1 MEDHKEV
8 FEIVSGNFDIVP
20 HNVLS
25 MNQVRDLLASR
36 VREMLD
42 KNIEKLVSTLY
53 RIDVSQRVTD
63 EIFNLTSKDDIALLI
78 ADAVIERQLKKI
90 ETRKKYKND
99 PNL

>member
-20 HNVLS
+20 HNVLN

>member
-25 MNQVRDLLASR
+25 MNQVRDLLAAR

-42 KNIEKLVSTLY
+42 KNVEKLVGTLY
-53 RIDVSQRVTD
+53 RIDISQRVTD
-63 EIFNLTSKDDIALLI
+63 EIFNLSSKDDIALLI

-90 ETRKKYKND
+90 ETRRKYKND
-99 PNL
+99 SSI

>member
-25 MNQVRDLLASR
+25 MNQVRDLLAVR

-42 KNIEKLVSTLY
+42 KNVEKLVSTLY
-53 RIDVSQRVTD
+53 RIDISQRVTD
-63 EIFNLTSKDDIALLI
+63 EIFNLSSKDDIALLI
-78 ADAVIERQLKKI
+78 ADAVIQRQLQKI
-90 ETRKKYKND
+90 ETRRKYKND
-99 PNL
+99 LN

>member
-99 PNL
+99 ANL

>member
-25 MNQVRDLLASR
+25 MNQVRDLLAVR

-42 KNIEKLVSTLY
+42 KNVEKLVSTLY

-63 EIFNLTSKDDIALLI
+63 EIFNLSSKDDIALLI
-78 ADAVIERQLKKI
+78 ADAVIARQLKKI
-90 ETRKKYKND
+90 DSRRKYKND
-99 PNL
+99 SNT

>member
-25 MNQVRDLLASR
+25 MNQVRDILAVR

-42 KNIEKLVSTLY
+42 KNVEKLVSTLY

-63 EIFNLTSKDDIALLI
+63 EIFNLSSKDDIALLI
-78 ADAVIERQLKKI
+78 ADAVIARQLKKI
-90 ETRKKYKND
+90 DSRRKYKND
-99 PNL
+99 SNT

>member
-8 FEIVSGNFDIVP
+8 FEIVSGNFDIIP

-25 MNQVRDLLASR
+25 MNQVRDLLAER

-63 EIFNLTSKDDIALLI
+63 EIFNLSSKDDIALLI
-78 ADAVIERQLKKI
+78 ADAVIQRQLKKI
-90 ETRKKYKND
+90 ETRRKYKND
-99 PNL
+99 LNL

>member
-1 MEDHKEV
+1 MEDHNEV

-25 MNQVRDLLASR
+25 MNQVRDLLAVR

-42 KNIEKLVSTLY
+42 KNVEKLVSTLY

-63 EIFNLTSKDDIALLI
+63 EIFNLSSKDDIALLI
-78 ADAVIERQLKKI
+78 ADAVIARQLKKI
-90 ETRKKYKND
+90 DSRRKYKND
-99 PNL
+99 TNI

>member
-25 MNQVRDLLASR
+25 MNQVRDLLAVR

-42 KNIEKLVSTLY
+42 KNVEKLVSTLY

-63 EIFNLTSKDDIALLI
+63 EIFNLSSKDDIALLI
-78 ADAVIERQLKKI
+78 ADAVIARQLKKI
-90 ETRKKYKND
+90 DSRRKYKND
-99 PNL
+99 SNI

>member
-25 MNQVRDLLASR
+25 MNQVRDLLAVR

-42 KNIEKLVSTLY
+42 KNVEKLVSTLY

-63 EIFNLTSKDDIALLI
+63 EIFNLSSKDDIALLI
-78 ADAVIERQLKKI
+78 ADAVIARQLKKI
-90 ETRKKYKND
+90 DSRRKYKND
-99 PNL
+99 TNI

>member
-25 MNQVRDLLASR
+25 MNQVRDLLAVR

-42 KNIEKLVSTLY
+42 KNVEKLVSTVY
-53 RIDVSQRVTD
+53 RIDVSERVRD
-63 EIFNLTSKDDIALLI
+63 EKFNLS
-78 ADAVIERQLKKI
+78 
-90 ETRKKYKND
+90 
-99 PNL
+99 

>member
-25 MNQVRDLLASR
+25 MNQVRDLLAAR

-63 EIFNLTSKDDIALLI
+63 EIFNLSSKDDIALLI
-78 ADAVIERQLKKI
+78 ADAVIQRQLKKI
-90 ETRKKYKND
+90 ETRRKYKND
-99 PNL
+99 LNL

>member
-25 MNQVRDLLASR
+25 MNQVRDLLAVR

-42 KNIEKLVSTLY
+42 KNVEKLVSTLY
-53 RIDVSQRVTD
+53 RIDISQRVTD
-63 EIFNLTSKDDIALLI
+63 EIFNLSSKDDIALLI
-78 ADAVIERQLKKI
+78 ADAVIQRQLQKI
-90 ETRKKYKND
+90 KTRRKYKND
-99 PNL
+99 LN